1 MTGTASRI
9 ESNRGGILVVGLL
22 LGAAAGQALAD
33 EARDF
38 LNVPTGSWY
47 PAYYLVLSETRSP
60 DGRTVIDSTTNLFRV
75 TNTLN
80 VFGRTGGWNLI
91 VPLQT
96 LSLSFDGDT
105 GSRKTNLGDPKF
117 VFDLNLFGAPARTRE
132 EFRSFVPRPYAS
144 LHVAV
149 TAPLGAYDPTAALNA
164 GSNRWTITPEVNY
177 SWTPNAGKSWL
188 ELYLKPT
195 FFTEFRNYA
204 GSKTMTQDVQLD
216 LEGHA
221 SHDLAPWLW
230 AALDV
235 FYNAGGQTTVDG
247 VSQHNGD
254 STFSLGATA
263 NFIPWRHGKVQLTYR
278 APVSSPSDISRTR
291 TFMLYVAHLF

>member
-1 MTGTASRI
+1 MA
-9 ESNRGGILVVGLL
+9 LAVP
-22 LGAAAGQALAD
+22 AAAD

-38 LNVPTGSWY
+38 LNVPSGSWY
-47 PAYYLVLSETRSP
+47 PAYYLVLAETRSP

-96 LSLSFDGDT
+96 LSLSYDGDT
-105 GSRKTNLGDPKF
+105 GSRKTNVGDPKF
-117 VFDLNLFGAPARTRE
+117 VFDVNLFGAPALTRE
-132 EFRSFVPRPYAS
+132 EFRSYVPQPYAS

-149 TAPLGAYDPTAALNA
+149 TAPLGAYDPKAALNA

-188 ELYLKPT
+188 EFYFKPT
-195 FFTEFRNYA
+195 FYTEFRNYA

-221 SHDLAPWLW
+221 SHDLARWVW

-235 FYNAGGQTTVDG
+235 FYNVGGETTVDG
-247 VSQHNGD
+247 VRQHNGD

-263 NFIPWRHGKVQLTYR
+263 NFILWPHGKVQLAYR
-278 APVSSPSDISRTR
+278 EPVSSPSDISRTR